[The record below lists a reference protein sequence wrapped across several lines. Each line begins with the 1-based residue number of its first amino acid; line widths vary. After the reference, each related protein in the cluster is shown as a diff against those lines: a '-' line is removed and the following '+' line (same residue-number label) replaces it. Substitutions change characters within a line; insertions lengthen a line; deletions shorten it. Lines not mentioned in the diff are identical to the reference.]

1 MKKVLFISSTGGHFE
16 ELMKLEPL
24 MKKYDSYIAT
34 EKIKSN
40 LYLKEKYKNKMFY
53 LIYSHIHYS
62 YKRSL
67 DHEVISEPL
76 SEYD

>member
-16 ELMKLEPL
+16 ELMKLEPI

-40 LYLKEKYKNKMFY
+40 PNWKFVGIYADEGINGTQAKKRPSFY
-53 LIYSHIHYS
+53 
-62 YKRSL
+62 
-67 DHEVISEPL
+67 E
-76 SEYD
+76 